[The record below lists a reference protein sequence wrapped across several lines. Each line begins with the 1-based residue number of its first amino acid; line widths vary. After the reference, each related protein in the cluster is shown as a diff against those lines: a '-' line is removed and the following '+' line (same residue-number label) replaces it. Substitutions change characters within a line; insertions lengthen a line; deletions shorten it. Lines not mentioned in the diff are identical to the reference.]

1 MRVTLNSLSLSM
13 PKPYVSAQK
22 LQNNTIKQSSTERE
36 LPGFNSVGRSMI
48 KFKGDNETSNT
59 AEPEQKTVCM
69 NGEIYDFS
77 DLKKKTAKE
86 LAELKNYCEIKQAEL
101 NKKKEV
107 SLSKSEEINAWYD
120 VWEYEQQKSNAENEI
135 ISKGLSHFWNPFQ
148 CKAIKEEYYRDF
160 LDRRE
165 KIEELKKDGTA
176 SKEFIAYLSSQ
187 VKYYEETAKFLGEL
201 IEEKIDIEE
210 RLMK

>member
-1 MRVTLNSLSLSM
+1 MRVALNSLSLSVQ
-13 PKPYVSAQK
+13 KPYVFAQK
-22 LQNNTIKQSSTERE
+22 SQNNTIKQSSTVRE
-36 LPGFNSVGRSMI
+36 LAGYNSVGRSMI
-48 KFKGDNETSNT
+48 KFKGDDETSNT
-59 AEPEQKTVCM
+59 ATPDEKTVCI

-77 DLKKKTAKE
+77 DLKKKPAKE
-86 LAELKNYCEIKQAEL
+86 LAALKEYCETKQVEL
-101 NKKKEV
+101 NKKKEL
-107 SLSKSEEINAWYD
+107 SLAKSEEINAWYD
-120 VWEYEQQKSNAENEI
+120 VWEYEKQKSDAENEI
-135 ISKGLSHFWNPFQ
+135 ISKGLSRFWNPFQ

-187 VKYYEETAKFLGEL
+187 VKYYDETAKFLGEL
-201 IEEKIDIEE
+201 IEEKLDIEE